1 MDYLPPDR
9 PIKSVPYPRASILTE
24 DQLFSSSSGLP
35 SIPLLRE
42 HLLAEGRLDEKCA
55 LRLIDLAQ
63 QIFER
68 EPNMLF
74 IERPITIVADIHGQ
88 FYDLL
93 TILAAGGD
101 PAETRYLFLG
111 DYVDRGLFEC
121 ECVFLLFALK
131 VTYPQNFNLLR
142 GNHETR
148 QMAKAFQF
156 KMECE
161 RKYRSRSLYKACMR
175 AFDTLP
181 VCALVDSRFLCM
193 HGGLSPNI
201 RILSDIEKLDRFV
214 ETPDSGPLCDLLWS
228 DPMCALVDSRFL
240 CMHGGLSPNIRIIS
254 DIEKLDR
261 FVETP
266 DSGPLCDLLWSDPS
280 ENFDD
285 IDDQQPEFKP
295 NNVRGCAHFFSY
307 YACRDFLLRNNLV
320 SIIRGHEVQK
330 NGVRFFRKS
339 SRTKFPVLISLFS
352 APNYCDTY
360 NNIAAILKIDDHQ
373 QLSVVNIEA
382 HAHPF
387 VLPNFEN
394 GFQFGERFVLYH
406 VTNLLLSIF
415 NMYSPEELA
424 AEDGRHD
431 KTGVELLNK
440 KRLIGTMDRAY
451 AELKKINKITL
462 NLRGLTPSY
471 SAYKELLT
479 RPEIKALVNEAEKGR
494 ITSFDQAI
502 QLDHIFERRPHT

>member
-201 RILSDIEKLDRFV
+201 RIL
-214 ETPDSGPLCDLLWS
+214 
-228 DPMCALVDSRFL
+228 
-240 CMHGGLSPNIRIIS
+240 S

>member
-1 MDYLPPDR
+1 
-9 PIKSVPYPRASILTE
+9 
-24 DQLFSSSSGLP
+24 
-35 SIPLLRE
+35 
-42 HLLAEGRLDEKCA
+42 
-55 LRLIDLAQ
+55 
-63 QIFER
+63 
-68 EPNMLF
+68 
-74 IERPITIVADIHGQ
+74 
-88 FYDLL
+88 
-93 TILAAGGD
+93 
-101 PAETRYLFLG
+101 
-111 DYVDRGLFEC
+111 
-121 ECVFLLFALK
+121 
-131 VTYPQNFNLLR
+131 
-142 GNHETR
+142 
-148 QMAKAFQF
+148 
-156 KMECE
+156 MECE
-161 RKYRSRSLYKACMR
+161 RKYRSRALYKACMR

-181 VCALVDSRFLCM
+181 V
-193 HGGLSPNI
+193 
-201 RILSDIEKLDRFV
+201 
-214 ETPDSGPLCDLLWS
+214 
-228 DPMCALVDSRFL
+228 CALVDSRFL